1 MSAFK
6 LISPADL
13 VALDDQSKLAIVDIR
28 MPFDY
33 FGGRVPG
40 SINYPG
46 ELMFENCN
54 SIPKD
59 SSIVLVCDDGE
70 QCLSIATQALAA
82 GYGDVAILAG
92 GIDAWLDADLPV
104 DTIANGNMQV

>member
-1 MSAFK
+1 MSALK
-6 LISPADL
+6 MISPTDL
-13 VALDDQSKLAIVDIR
+13 AALDTQSSLKIVDIR

-46 ELMFENCN
+46 DLMFENCN
-54 SIPKD
+54 SIPTD
-59 SSIVLVCDDGE
+59 TAIVIVCDDGE
-70 QCLSIATQALAA
+70 QSLPIATRALAT
-82 GYGDVAILAG
+82 GYGDVAVLAG

>member
-1 MSAFK
+1 MLK
-6 LISPADL
+6 MISPADL
-13 VALDDQSKLAIVDIR
+13 ADRDGQSKLVVVDVR

-46 ELMFENCN
+46 ELMFEDCN
-54 SIPKD
+54 VIPPE
-59 SSIVLVCDDGE
+59 SSVVFVCNDGE
-70 QCLSIATQALAA
+70 QSRIVATRARAE
-82 GYGDVAILAG
+82 GYDDVAVLAG

-104 DTIANGNMQV
+104 ETIADGNMQI